1 MSREVWTVEAKTS
14 EIAWTAGQG
23 FPFKNLAEN
32 HMRELNAMYQEI
44 GVTLR
49 VVRYIPADDEP
60 SFGEDPALFD
70 MPGDE
75 S

>member
-1 MSREVWTVEAKTS
+1 MK
-14 EIAWTAGQG
+14 
-23 FPFKNLAEN
+23 
-32 HMRELNAMYQEI
+32 ELSSMYQEI

-70 MPGDE
+70 IPRGE